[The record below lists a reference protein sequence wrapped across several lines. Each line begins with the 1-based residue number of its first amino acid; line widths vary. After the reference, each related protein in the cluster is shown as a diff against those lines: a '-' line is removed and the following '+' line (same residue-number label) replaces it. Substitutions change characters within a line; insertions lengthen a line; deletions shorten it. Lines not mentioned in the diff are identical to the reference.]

1 MSNVLVEKQ
10 KIDILANAI
19 SNKSGEPLTLT
30 LDEMVEAVDGIKTEA
45 NLQEKQYSVNKAGQ
59 ELIQADSGY
68 DGLSNVIVNVPM
80 GNAIG
85 PTSQYST
92 SNYGFNYVSSTNKSL
107 IVYGYSIP
115 TTPTVTAG
123 YIGSS
128 PSSSRTV
135 RINTNEVYNPTI
147 TVSGDTVTVPRG
159 YYSAQVNKS
168 VASGTAG
175 TPTATKGTVSNN
187 SITVTPSVTNTTG
200 YITGSTITGT
210 AVTVSASEL
219 VNGTF
224 YVTQNGTADVTNY
237 ASVNVN
243 VPSSGEDVPV
253 FTIDLTSN
261 PPTVTCNKTF
271 AECEAYIANN
281 KMIAIAYAPSASMT
295 LSMTVYNYVENS
307 MIYYVVYNTAGYP
320 FADITWAI
328 DNQPVYYEPSNLKG
342 NLPTNATSYST
353 GAIQATIASSTS
365 TQYLNIPS
373 GYYPQ
378 DKYYKLSAMP
388 AGTLGT
394 PLATK
399 GTVSNHSVSV
409 TPSVTNV
416 TGYIVGGTV
425 NGTAVSVSA
434 SELVSGTLN
443 VTSAGTKDVT
453 NYASASIPS
462 GTEGTPTATKGTV
475 SNHSVS
481 VTPSVTNTNGFI
493 NGSTKTGTA
502 VTVSASE
509 LVSGSETKTANGTY
523 NVTNLASLV
532 VNVPSGENGD
542 NLYYGSVDL
551 TGTSWTFN
559 NAPANLPEE
568 ETEFLHINLTAKNL
582 NSSRLN
588 SYNSLDFVDN
598 QSNTMIIY
606 GGTIAYDAGTWYED
620 KTINITGGTD
630 ATSKELYNIL
640 KANATQTA

>member
-200 YITGSTITGT
+200 YIIGSTITGT

-219 VNGTF
+219 VSGTLP
-224 YVTQNGTADVTNY
+224 VTQNGTADVTNY

-307 MIYYVVYNTAGYP
+307 MIYYAVYNTAGYP

-328 DNQPVYYEPSNLKG
+328 DNQPVYYEPSILKG
-342 NLPTNATSYST
+342 NLPTNATSYSR

-394 PLATK
+394 PWATK

-598 QSNTMIIY
+598 QSDTMIIY